1 MRHFCAIS
9 SPSTLGFNRETSQPE
24 FLFPASSLPRFRRSG
39 AVQAMAGF
47 SGHPVSVAQ
56 AKAARLAGRK
66 ALEAEFAAGMTP
78 CRHYYCGR

>member
-1 MRHFCAIS
+1 M
-9 SPSTLGFNRETSQPE
+9 GQPE

-39 AVQAMAGF
+39 AIQAVAAF

-56 AKAARLAGRK
+56 AKAATLAGRQ
-66 ALEAEFAAGMTP
+66 AQEGEFAAGMTP